1 MEFPYFP
8 CVIKKKVLPMEE
20 EFKRA
25 IQKMKELVRIV
36 SVKEWNKI
44 AMEENLLSSESL
56 KFIAQKSFNKIQIE
70 ARGAK

>member
-56 KFIAQKSFNKIQIE
+56 KFIEKKSFNKIQIE